1 MIHVTMREE
10 EVLWESI
17 ITIQGSVGKVITPDS
32 WETVE
37 YSGETAHCTKA
48 YAALLCDLDECLL

>member
-32 WETVE
+32 WETIE

-48 YAALLCDLDECLL
+48 YAAL

>member
-17 ITIQGSVGKVITPDS
+17 VTIQGSVGKVITPDS
-32 WETVE
+32 WKAVE
-37 YSGETAHCTKA
+37 SSGETAHCTKA
-48 YAALLCDLDECLL
+48 SAL